1 MFEGIKTKKSLGQH
15 WLKDE
20 ESLKEIVDAASITK
34 RDTVLEV
41 GPGLGAMTKHLVKK
55 ARKVIAVEVD
65 EVLARRLSSE
75 VAANNLIVRNQDI
88 LRFDL
93 GELPPK
99 YKVVANIP
107 YYLTGNLLRLLSDSN
122 NPPSQMAL
130 LLQKEVAVR
139 LAAKPGE
146 MSIISSAVQLEYEVS
161 LGKVIEAKLF
171 TPAPKV
177 DSQIVKLTKRENPL
191 FKGLDKNSYMRI
203 VKAGFSSPR
212 KKLRSSLSAG
222 LGLDKN
228 KADELLK
235 KAKINSNLRA
245 QNLSL
250 QDWHKIYK
258 SVDDI

>member
-1 MFEGIKTKKSLGQH
+1 MDLRAKKSLGQH

-20 ESLKEIVDAASITK
+20 STLKDIVDAANITK

-41 GPGLGAMTKHLVKK
+41 GPGLGTMTKHLVKK

-75 VAANNLIVRNQDI
+75 IITNNLIVRNQDI

-93 GELPPK
+93 GELPAK

-122 NPPSQMAL
+122 NPPQQMAL
-130 LLQKEVAVR
+130 LLQKEVAQR
-139 LAAKPGE
+139 IAAKKGE
-146 MSIISSAVQLEYEVS
+146 MSIIAVAVQLEYEAS
-161 LGKVIEAKLF
+161 LGKVVGAELF

-177 DSQIVKLTKRENPL
+177 DSQIIKLKKRDEPL
-191 FKGLDKNSYMRI
+191 FKGMDKAAYMRV

-222 LGLDKN
+222 LAIDKAE
-228 KADELLK
+228 ADELLK
-235 KAKINSNLRA
+235 KAKINGNLRA

-250 QDWHKIYK
+250 YDWHKLYK
-258 SVDDI
+258 SLVV